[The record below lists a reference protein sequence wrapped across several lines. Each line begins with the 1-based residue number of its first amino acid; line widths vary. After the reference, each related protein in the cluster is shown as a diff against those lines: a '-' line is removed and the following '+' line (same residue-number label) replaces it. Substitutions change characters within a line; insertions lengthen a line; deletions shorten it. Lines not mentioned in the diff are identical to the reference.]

1 MNSRSSLPENFKQPG
16 MSDFPFKRL
25 STPFSVVLKKFSAL
39 KSYKPVFC
47 GLPFTIKNIPGMTS
61 EELVYNG
68 NIPGEFHSSEYP
80 PVKGQQVILKLNPS
94 DYFNYDDISDYFNE
108 PRRIH
113 VHHKNKPSTLEYWQ
127 RNKSRVRNQ
136 AQKMTRG
143 KITEYELRE
152 ALYKLNY
159 EPTAFRNTIT
169 CAFTELFQAKSG
181 FSMSEGYGD
190 RLISAMA
197 KMDFY
202 TGIDPDGET
211 HKGYEE
217 ITKALAPH
225 SQCKVELIQAPF
237 EEAELSRC
245 DYDMHIASPPYFAYE
260 IYSQDENQSVNR
272 FPEFEAWYN
281 NFLIF
286 SIKKTLQAVKPGGV
300 SIIIINDSSTEPPF
314 VKRMIAEI
322 QELDFVEYLGC
333 IAYAEITKKPDLV
346 IRRPQPCWIFKRAK

>member
-25 STPFSVVLKKFSAL
+25 STPFSLVLKKFSAL

-47 GLPFTIKNIPGMTS
+47 GLPFTIQNIPGMS
-61 EELVYNG
+61 SQELVYNG
-68 NIPGEFHSSEYP
+68 DIPMEFHSSEHP
-80 PVKGQQVILKLNPS
+80 FVKGSQVILKLNSS
-94 DYFNYDDISDYFNE
+94 DYYNYDDISDYFNE

-127 RNKSRVRNQ
+127 RNKLKIKTQ
-136 AQKMTRG
+136 AHKITRG

-169 CAFTELFQAKSG
+169 CAFTELFKSKSG

-190 RLISAMA
+190 RMISAMA

-202 TGIDPDGET
+202 TGVDPDSET
-211 HKGYEE
+211 HKGYAE
-217 ITKALAPH
+217 IISALSPH
-225 SQCKVELIQAPF
+225 SKCQVELLQSPF
-237 EEAELSRC
+237 EEAILSKS
-245 DYDMHIASPPYFAYE
+245 DYDLHIASPPYFAYE

-281 NFLIF
+281 NFLII
-286 SIKKTLQAVKPGGV
+286 SIKKTLQAVKVGGV

-322 QELDFVEYLGC
+322 SNLDFVEYLGC
-333 IAYAEITKKPDLV
+333 IAYAEIKTTPVLS
-346 IRRPQPCWIFKRAK
+346 IRRPQPCWIFKRV